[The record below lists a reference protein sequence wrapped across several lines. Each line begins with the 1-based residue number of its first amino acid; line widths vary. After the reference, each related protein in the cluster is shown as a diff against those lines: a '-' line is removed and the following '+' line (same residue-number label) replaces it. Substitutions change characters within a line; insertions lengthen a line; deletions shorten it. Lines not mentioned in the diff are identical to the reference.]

1 MEGPGAAEVY
11 DTNRF
16 SQLYQASRR
25 PSPEHL
31 SLAADFLFSLFDRH
45 SIRFAFLGGWA
56 VYLRGGT
63 RRTEDVDLSVDMSM
77 DGLTAILMP
86 EDSNLEEAME
96 MIAPNLNGDP
106 LLQTGQLIPVIDI
119 YHQFST
125 KLHVHYERRNNGQ
138 TDDYEDL
145 EFLAETYPREIW
157 ALHPYLNRDHRE
169 AFWQVFAFRNADEY
183 DRVDQMEVI
192 LGLTS

>member
-31 SLAADFLFSLFDRH
+31 GLAADFLFSLFDRH

-86 EDSNLEEAME
+86 EDRCALTFPQSPRRCCTATSPISL
-96 MIAPNLNGDP
+96 PRR
-106 LLQTGQLIPVIDI
+106 IP
-119 YHQFST
+119 S
-125 KLHVHYERRNNGQ
+125 
-138 TDDYEDL
+138 
-145 EFLAETYPREIW
+145 PR
-157 ALHPYLNRDHRE
+157 
-169 AFWQVFAFRNADEY
+169 
-183 DRVDQMEVI
+183 
-192 LGLTS
+192 G